1 MTSVQ
6 IGIFLLNVHNQS
18 YQNMGDTQRPWNW
31 GHFQQNT
38 NSSWSGETEVKCWK
52 VSHFI
57 LPDHLQEVNRITH
70 ETHTNH
76 YLLNFLI
83 YKVHLH
89 EVRINS

>member
-1 MTSVQ
+1 MVLDLATLSAKYKQ
-6 IGIFLLNVHNQS
+6 PHGQEKL
-18 YQNMGDTQRPWNW
+18 R
-31 GHFQQNT
+31 
-38 NSSWSGETEVKCWK
+38 SSAGK

-57 LPDHLQEVNRITH
+57 LPDHFQEVNRITH